1 MKEKPILFS
10 TPMVQSILIDEKTQ
24 TRRTINHFG
33 NSFHYEMLL
42 CDWGLS
48 GIPFL
53 VENNIWEWTLQTEV
67 DDNVTFKFKC
77 PYGQMGDI
85 LWVRETFRIIN
96 HSGTASKYFYKAD
109 ACETDLNDKKIKW
122 KPSIFMPK
130 EACRIKLKII
140 DIRVERIQ
148 DISEK
153 DSKSEGV
160 LLHER
165 GKHWLNYI
173 DQSYKM
179 TQFIYNLYSAKE
191 SYKSLWTLINGRD
204 SWNNNPWVWVIEFK
218 RI

>member
-10 TPMVQSILIDEKTQ
+10 TPMVQAILRDEKTQ
-24 TRRTINHFG
+24 TRRIIKPQPEIRIFPCGTRKKYWTSDNPK
-33 NSFHYEMLL
+33 LL
-42 CDWGLS
+42 HAKY
-48 GIPFL
+48 IHQ
-53 VENNIWEWTLQTEV
+53 N
-67 DDNVTFKFKC
+67 
-77 PYGQMGDI
+77 YGEIGDVI
-85 LWVRETFRIIN
+85 WVRETFAKREFPAIGNPYI
-96 HSGTASKYFYKAD
+96 YKAEQED
-109 ACETDLNDKKIKW
+109 GHYFGPW

-148 DISEK
+148 DISEG
-153 DSKSEGV
+153 DAKSEGV
-160 LLHER
+160 SLHER